1 MAAPSGPLPRA
12 RRRSWPARTLPRM
25 QLCPPANVAMSPLGP
40 RLTHVWNATNHHT
53 LSCPP
58 VTSHEFHRR
67 SHARKAVAL
76 GLRLESQPRINTDK
90 HGSSRRQA
98 KPPRRQDTKPSM
110 KFEAR
115 GVIRVSPFA
124 VRCSSPLLESSP
136 TRCAGPRSRFGL
148 GLWRAARAR
157 SLPLGVLAA
166 SLPLRAAAQQEL
178 RPPHSTAW
186 PPQIVPAE
194 DVSHGAT
201 TRPLIP

>member
-25 QLCPPANVAMSPLGP
+25 QLCRAANVAMSPLRP
-40 RLTHVWNATNHHT
+40 RLAHVWNATNHHFF
-53 LSCPP
+53 LA
-58 VTSHEFHRR
+58 RR
-67 SHARKAVAL
+67 SPRTSFIAGATRVKAVAL

-124 VRCSSPLLESSP
+124 VRCSSPLLKSSP